1 MKMRVGHGVLA
12 TALGLLVLG
21 ATPAFAGAPHPPP
34 AVQVEK
40 PPHSPGP
47 QFVWIAGHWA
57 WTGSAYAWVDGR
69 WVQAQGTW
77 IPGRHVKTAEGWV
90 YQEGRW
96 KK

>member
-1 MKMRVGHGVLA
+1 MWMRMRDLILIVGVAA
-12 TALGLLVLG
+12 TLG
-21 ATPAFAGAPHPPP
+21 AAPAVAQAPGPPP

-40 PPHSPGP
+40 PPYSPGP

-57 WTGSAYAWVDGR
+57 WQGGKWTWVGGR
-69 WVQAQGTW
+69 WVEAQGTW
-77 IPGRHVKTAEGWV
+77 IPGRHVQTPQGWV